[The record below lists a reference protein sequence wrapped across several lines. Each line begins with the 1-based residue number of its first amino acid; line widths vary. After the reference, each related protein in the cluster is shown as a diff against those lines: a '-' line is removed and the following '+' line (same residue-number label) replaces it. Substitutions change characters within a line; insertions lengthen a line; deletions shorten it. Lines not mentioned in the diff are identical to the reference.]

1 MLYEL
6 GFIYTVKEHTMI
18 GYPKY
23 KKGDTVSFIIDG
35 RKITGCIEIIDA
47 YGTFWDDSDVSYDI
61 MVESENTL
69 YKHIKEHALNKDT

>member
-1 MLYEL
+1 M
-6 GFIYTVKEHTMI
+6 V

-35 RKITGCIEIIDA
+35 RKITGYIEIVDA
-47 YGTFWDDSDVSYDI
+47 FGTFGDSSDVSYDI

-69 YKHIKEHALNKDT
+69 YKHIKEYELNKDA